1 MIHPFSELLS
11 DALKKFNEKR
21 YEESSAQIAAFMAS
35 NPTWNADALHELCK
49 FQYLFFMGQSFGLP
63 TLNLLLN
70 VLGIVLP
77 KDISYSNIHKQ
88 LNCNEIHQINEYIFV
103 QNATVE
109 LEKLARQSASR
120 WSSANVTVVEDGSV
134 FKHLGNCTSGYQDFW
149 FSGQTQSTVKGFKC
163 LTVGMVIQDL
173 FYPLYYDFVQK
184 TTNPALAEAKAYAKK
199 CASRVSKIQLQVFQ
213 AEAKVAQLLAAAVLK
228 AQKKVRKIKNNAP
241 ITPKKS
247 KITPMQAVVEQRRL
261 DLANA
266 REASVQARL
275 RLAPLK
281 AAETPNESPNSES
294 EVACQLLRKVGLFWK
309 SFQSRH
315 PHLPSDLFV
324 SMDNGFNTPEIIE
337 CCDQNPFILICVPKQ
352 NEKVTIAN
360 VTQSLHDWIET
371 EFLPREQAHHAKQKP
386 QKTSPKKQQPFFWR
400 VKAFYKAKNRLVTLL
415 FFRLNRSKK
424 VTIIYCP
431 DTHAPNIFAKT
442 MRHHWFART
451 QIEQFF
457 RTVKH
462 ILKIQETKTQ
472 NLVEM
477 DTKIGRFFWL
487 GFDAQLL
494 TRFIRKKINLFRKK
508 GFKQII
514 KYILIHLDPFEE
526 INHLVQSLFFA
537 RNQPIER

>member
-1 MIHPFSELLS
+1 
-11 DALKKFNEKR
+11 
-21 YEESSAQIAAFMAS
+21 
-35 NPTWNADALHELCK
+35 
-49 FQYLFFMGQSFGLP
+49 MGQSFGLP

-88 LNCNEIHQINEYIFV
+88 LNRNEIHQINEYIFV
-103 QNATVE
+103 QNGTVE
-109 LEKLARQSASR
+109 LEKLARQSASS

-184 TTNPALAEAKAYAKK
+184 TTNPALVEAKAYAKK

-213 AEAKVAQLLAAAVLK
+213 AEAKVSQLLAAAALK
-228 AQKKVRKIKNNAP
+228 VQKKARKIKKNAP
-241 ITPKKS
+241 ITQKES
-247 KITPMQAVVEQRRL
+247 KITQMQFVVEQRRL
-261 DLANA
+261 DLVNA
-266 REASVQARL
+266 QKVSVQARL

-281 AAETPNESPNSES
+281 ASAVSNECSHSES
-294 EVACQLLRKVGLFWK
+294 EVACQLLRKVGVFWK

-324 SMDNGFNTPEIIE
+324 SMDNGFKTPEIIE

-352 NEKVTIAN
+352 NEKFTIAN
-360 VTQSLHDWIET
+360 ATQSLHDWIEN
-371 EFLPREQAHHAKQKP
+371 EFLDREQAHHAKQNKQKGSKNK
-386 QKTSPKKQQPFFWR
+386 QKTFFWR
-400 VKAFYKAKNRLVTLL
+400 VKAFYKAKNRIVTLL

-424 VTIIYCP
+424 VTVIYCP
-431 DTHAPNIFAKT
+431 DSHAPNIFAKT

-457 RTVKH
+457 RTVKP

-494 TRFIRKKINLFRKK
+494 TRFIRKKINLFKKK

-514 KYILIHLDPFEE
+514 KYIMIHLEPFDE

-537 RNQPIER
+537 

>member
-1 MIHPFSELLS
+1 MECGRTAWIMQISIFIFYGTILWSANAEPPF
-11 DALKKFNEKR
+11 KR
-21 YEESSAQIAAFMAS
+21 IGNRAPQR
-35 NPTWNADALHELCK
+35 NK
-49 FQYLFFMGQSFGLP
+49 LF
-63 TLNLLLN
+63 
-70 VLGIVLP
+70 
-77 KDISYSNIHKQ
+77 Q
-88 LNCNEIHQINEYIFV
+88 LNCNEIHQINEYIFA
-103 QNATVE
+103 QNIE
-109 LEKLARQSASR
+109 LEFEKWARQSASS

-134 FKHLGNCTSGYQDFW
+134 FKHLGNGTSGYQDFW

-163 LTVGMVIQDL
+163 LTVGIVIQDL

-184 TTNPALAEAKAYAKK
+184 TTHPALAEAKAYAKK
-199 CASRVSKIQLQVFQ
+199 GASQVSKIQLQVFR
-213 AEAKVAQLLAAAVLK
+213 AEAKGSQLWAAAVLK
-228 AQKKVRKIKNNAP
+228 AQKKARKVKNNAQN
-241 ITPKKS
+241 TPKES
-247 KITPMQAVVEQRRL
+247 KIIPMQAVVEQRRL
-261 DLANA
+261 DWANA

-281 AAETPNESPNSES
+281 AAEGSNESPNSES

-315 PHLPSDLFV
+315 PHLPSDLFL

-337 CCDQNPFILICVPKQ
+337 CCDQNPFILICVPKR

-360 VTQSLHDWIET
+360 ETQSLHDWIEN
-371 EFLPREQAHHAKQKP
+371 EFLRREQVYYAKQNTPKP
-386 QKTSPKKQQPFFWR
+386 SKKKQKTFFGR

-431 DTHAPNIFAKT
+431 DAHAPNLFAKT

-457 RTVKH
+457 RTVKP

-472 NLVEM
+472 NLFEM
-477 DTKIGRFFWL
+477 DIKVGRFFWL
-487 GFDAQLL
+487 GFDAQLF
-494 TRFIRKKINLFRKK
+494 TRQIRKTSPLFRKI

-514 KYILIHLDPFEE
+514 KYITIYLDPFEA
-526 INHLVQSLFFA
+526 INDSVQSLF
-537 RNQPIER
+537 RVHIETVLN

>member
-1 MIHPFSELLS
+1 
-11 DALKKFNEKR
+11 
-21 YEESSAQIAAFMAS
+21 
-35 NPTWNADALHELCK
+35 
-49 FQYLFFMGQSFGLP
+49 MGQSFGLP

-77 KDISYSNIHKQ
+77 KNISYSNIHKQ
-88 LNCNEIHQINEYIFV
+88 LNRNEIHQINEYIFA
-103 QNATVE
+103 QNGTVV
-109 LEKLARQSASR
+109 LEKLARQSASS

-163 LTVGMVIQDL
+163 LTVGMVIQDV

-184 TTNPALAEAKAYAKK
+184 RTNPALSEAKAYAKK

-213 AEAKVAQLLAAAVLK
+213 AETKGSQLLAAEVLK

-241 ITPKKS
+241 ITLKESKS
-247 KITPMQAVVEQRRL
+247 SQMQAVVEQRRL
-261 DLANA
+261 DLAFA
-266 REASVQARL
+266 REALVQARL

-281 AAETPNESPNSES
+281 AAEMLNESPNSES

-324 SMDNGFNTPEIIE
+324 SMDNGFKTPEIIE

-352 NEKVTIAN
+352 TEKVTIAN
-360 VTQSLHDWIET
+360 GTQSLHDWIET
-371 EFLPREQAHHAKQKP
+371 EFLPREQAYDAKQKL
-386 QKTSPKKQQPFFWR
+386 QKKSKKKQQPFFWR
-400 VKAFYKAKNRLVTLL
+400 VKAFYKAKNRIVTFL

-431 DTHAPNIFAKT
+431 DSHAPNIFAKT

-457 RTVKH
+457 RTVKP

-472 NLVEM
+472 NLIEM
-477 DTKIGRFFWL
+477 DTKVGRFFWL
-487 GFDAQLL
+487 GFDAQLF
-494 TRFIRKKINLFRKK
+494 TRQIRKTSLKFRKI

-514 KYILIHLDPFEE
+514 KYITISLDPFDT
-526 INHLVQSLFFA
+526 INDIVQSLFGV
-537 RNQPIER
+537 PIETVVIESID